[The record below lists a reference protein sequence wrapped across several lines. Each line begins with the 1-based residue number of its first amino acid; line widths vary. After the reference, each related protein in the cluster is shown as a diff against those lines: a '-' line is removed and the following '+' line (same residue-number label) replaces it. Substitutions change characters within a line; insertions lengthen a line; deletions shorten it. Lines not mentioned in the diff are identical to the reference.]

1 MIVYFVTIREISPP
15 QGRYKKKASEN
26 SDASCLRRERLVS
39 LIRYMVENIGKKRLV
54 FAFFKNLF

>member
-1 MIVYFVTIREISPP
+1 MIFGLPLIMQKEQSLRIALS
-15 QGRYKKKASEN
+15 
-26 SDASCLRRERLVS
+26 RRERLVS